1 MINSVNN
8 AVKIIDCFTTENPEL
23 GVSEI
28 SSQLNMNKS
37 TVHHL
42 IRTLNK
48 TGILVKAPHR
58 KYRLGSRLLR

>member
-8 AVKIIDCFTTENPEL
+8 AIRIIDCFTAENPEV

-28 SSQLNMNKS
+28 ASLLNMNKS

-42 IRTLNK
+42 I
-48 TGILVKAPHR
+48 
-58 KYRLGSRLLR
+58 